1 MLGGFLSAVLTD
13 LLQFL
18 IAVIAMIALAVISV
32 QAFGGMDQ
40 VLAAVVAAPGY
51 GERTITMIPDFS
63 GHGLDLACFII
74 IIGLWWGD
82 AGGYVMQ
89 RLSACRDE
97 RDAVKAMLF
106 FAVFQSVRPWM
117 WAVVALVSIAV
128 FPVLPDGHTDTQAYA
143 LVMNKYLA
151 AGMKGL
157 LITAFAG
164 AFMSTITSQLNWG
177 ASYLMRDFYCRF
189 LRPQAAGREF
199 ILVSRAFTVLL
210 AAAGMA
216 VVPLLASVT
225 QAWEF
230 LALLTAGSGFFGVV
244 RWFWWRCN
252 AWTELSAIGL
262 GLLCAVANLLLNR
275 FAPHWMVF
283 GAPWPELRF
292 EIKLALFTALVV
304 PSSLLVTYL
313 TPPVNREKLEAFYRK
328 VRPGGW
334 WGGISAETRALPDRA
349 LNRRSVLG
357 LLWGFC
363 LCAGSTL
370 GVGYAI
376 LQRPGL
382 AALGLVLCL
391 VGAAGFYAWFRREN
405 FSPGRN

>member
-1 MLGGFLSAVLTD
+1 
-13 LLQFL
+13 
-18 IAVIAMIALAVISV
+18 V

-40 VLAAVVAAPGY
+40 VLAAVAAAPAY
-51 GERTITMIPDFS
+51 GECTITMIPDFS

-74 IIGLWWGD
+74 IISLWWGD

-89 RLSACRDE
+89 RLSACRNE

-143 LVMNKYLA
+143 LVMNQYLA

-177 ASYLMRDFYCRF
+177 ASYLMRDCYCRF
-189 LRPQAAGREF
+189 FRPQAAGREF

-252 AWTELSAIGL
+252 AWTELSAIGV
-262 GLLCAVANLLLNR
+262 GLLCAVGNLLLNR
-275 FAPHWMVF
+275 FAPQWMVF

-304 PSSLLVTYL
+304 PSSLAVTYL
-313 TPPVNREKLEAFYRK
+313 TPPVNRDKLEAFYRK

-334 WGGISAETRALPDRA
+334 WGGVSAEVRALPDRA
-349 LNRRSVLG
+349 LNRRAVLG

-382 AALGLVLCL
+382 AGLGFALCL
-391 VGAAGFYAWFRREN
+391 AGAAGFYAWFRREN
-405 FSPGRN
+405 FSSGGN